1 MSDYTYIK
9 PTRQDGK
16 ACFIHGIAKHLI
28 LSLPFLGAAYEDITL
43 HLQLRWSSDNVATPL
58 EAVNSLDTGASD
70 EDALNVQLFT
80 GNTWISM
87 PEHGFPQEYQGCRVL
102 VKTINIDP
110 EAYLYYSWY
119 YVQDGV
125 TIHVTPWVSTTL
137 TSTSGV
143 PKHSELQD
151 RLSADQHPISA
162 ITGLSEALSKDYHE
176 VSAHTDAEMA
186 DIFVTAGK
194 MITFVGYSNGT
205 ISGSV
210 VMRYK
215 TSEGVFGTLTPGISA
230 VLDNDN
236 LTLGDSGAVV
246 PPDLSIVVNVNSGTL
261 EFAGIEVA
269 VDTETNTLDLSSNA
283 VGVENHSL
291 DMGNTSENNTEP
303 SLAELDI

>member
-58 EAVNSLDTGASD
+58 EAVNSIDTGASD

-151 RLSADQHPISA
+151 CLSADQHPISA

-186 DIFVTAGK
+186 DIRVSSGK
-194 MITFVGYSNGT
+194 IMTFVGYSNGDT
-205 ISGSV
+205 DGVI

-215 TSEGVFGTLTPGISA
+215 TASGVFGTLSPGISA
-230 VLDNDN
+230 SLDGDN
-236 LTLGDSGAVV
+236 LTLEDAVTGDTPDFSVIIDVV
-246 PPDLSIVVNVNSGTL
+246 DGVL
-261 EFAGIEVA
+261 EFSSTIASVNEDANVLELKDKATGVT
-269 VDTETNTLDLSSNA
+269 DHQLNT
-283 VGVENHSL
+283 G
-291 DMGNTSENNTEP
+291 NTEP
-303 SLAELDI
+303 SLSEINV